1 LPAEIRDASHCFLWD
16 RRYLFSDSSGRKPSW
31 ETGVRDQLLLC
42 EITDRVATLILN
54 RPAKKNSLSPELI
67 DRLQTRLE
75 QWAGRDDIRTVIIRG
90 AGNEAFCSGYD
101 IGSLPV
107 ADAANPPSDMERTHP
122 IESLFEAVH
131 QFPYPV
137 IAMLNGHAFGAGY
150 ELAVCCDIRIAADNI
165 KIGMPPAKLGLV
177 YPWTGLKRFVS
188 VLGLAG
194 TRQLFFSGG
203 AFAGDQLEKMR
214 LADIILAPEALE
226 AFTCRMASDIAANA
240 PLALK
245 GTKRVLNLLQHAEGM
260 RPGAIAEAEQLTRD
274 SFASR
279 DLKEGQRAFLEKRKP
294 VFTGE

>member
-1 LPAEIRDASHCFLWD
+1 VPEE
-16 RRYLFSDSSGRKPSW
+16 P
-31 ETGVRDQLLLC
+31 LLC
-42 EITDRVATLILN
+42 EITGRVATLVLN
-54 RPAKKNSLSPELI
+54 RPAKKNALSPELVGM
-67 DRLQTRLE
+67 LQARINE
-75 QWAGRDDIRTVIIRG
+75 WAARDDIRTVVIRG
-90 AGNEAFCSGYD
+90 AGNEMFCSGYD

-107 ADAANPPSDMERTHP
+107 TDSDDRLSDLNRTNPVEG
-122 IESLFEAVH
+122 LFEAVH
-131 QFPYPV
+131 GFPYPV
-137 IAMLNGHAFGAGY
+137 IALLNGHAFGAGY
-150 ELAVCCDIRIAADNI
+150 ELAICCDIRIAAGNI

-177 YPWTGLKRFVS
+177 YPWTGLKRFAS

-214 LADIILAPEALE
+214 LADIILAPDALE
-226 AFTCRMASDIAANA
+226 TFTYRLASDIAANA

-260 RPGAIAEAEQLTRD
+260 SPEAIAEAEQLTLN

-294 VFTGE
+294 VFKGK